1 MLTGLAA
8 VMLLGEPDL
17 LNHGAHGTVNNKNTL
32 GKRLPEAFK
41 GGGLGEALGS
51 VNGLSQPS
59 AIEGGVWGCAQSL
72 LQGFGGVVH
81 RELDYRVLRLQIPPE
96 LAACLD
102 SIEPADEPIGIE
114 SEIEGQKRLKL
125 LLRQQAAMGF

>member
-41 GGGLGEALGS
+41 GGRFGKALGL
-51 VNGLSQPS
+51 NYGLSQPS
-59 AIEGGVWGCAQSL
+59 ALEGGVWGCAQCL
-72 LQGFGGVVH
+72 LQGFGGIVH
-81 RELDYRVLRLQIPPE
+81 RSLIIGF
-96 LAACLD
+96 LAGVFPL
-102 SIEPADEPIGIE
+102 G
-114 SEIEGQKRLKL
+114 
-125 LLRQQAAMGF
+125 

>member
-17 LNHGAHGTVNNKNTL
+17 LNHGAHGTVDNKNTL

-41 GGGLGEALGS
+41 GGRLGEALGP
-51 VNGLSQPS
+51 VNGLRQPGGL
-59 AIEGGVWGCAQSL
+59 EGGAWGCAQSL

-81 RELDYRVLRLQIPPE
+81 RELDYKVLSLQIP
-96 LAACLD
+96 LN
-102 SIEPADEPIGIE
+102 
-114 SEIEGQKRLKL
+114 
-125 LLRQQAAMGF
+125 